1 MRKRLKSG
9 LVIALTM
16 VLILSQISMVTF
28 ADPGKS
34 NNGNSKDN
42 GQVVMTKAKVTP
54 AQKQELRERLKMMF
68 EIGGGTWAGI
78 PEGLANRGFLPYG
91 LAKKYMNGDF
101 PYGLAKRIHDFK
113 FPDQED
119 GVEVD
124 WKLFDAL
131 VLSAKTLIAGAEATP
146 PQAVYVTGAL
156 NTFKLAVAAADKF
169 KVDNEEATVA
179 QITAQYNLLDA
190 AIKTFKGFEVLGA
203 EYVTNLKLVL
213 VELEAYQTKYF
224 SKLSPAEQAALVN
237 LITEIKTYTRE
248 VDPLVLIMKDY
259 QRMVELSKKYEDHLE
274 LLKALIVDA
283 EKLIYVDPA
292 ANPKVLKD
300 IIGLDPFEYSQAS
313 VDALKSAIAIAQNFV
328 DTYTT
333 QKPNVIDAKY
343 DALVKSIDTF
353 KLSVNVDLGVVA
365 TFKLILNELNVYYGV
380 TPTVAL
386 DTIIDEM
393 QAVVD
398 HLATVPLTQAVY
410 NKYFDKAEDYIKD
423 LYDGIKAVLNAKITE
438 AKGILSS
445 YETTYTEAQKTLL
458 NDVKVALEVK
468 VAAAVD
474 YLKGTT
480 FTYADL
486 KMHNDALVA
495 AIKAFNDKV
504 VEITPV
510 VTP

>member
-34 NNGNSKDN
+34 SNGKSKDN

-119 GVEVD
+119 GVKVD

-156 NTFKLAVAAADKF
+156 NTFKLAVSAAEKF
-169 KVDNEEATVA
+169 KSDNEKATVA

-203 EYVTNLKLVL
+203 EYVTNLKSIL

-224 SKLSPAEQAALVN
+224 SKLKPAEQTALV
-237 LITEIKTYTRE
+237 
-248 VDPLVLIMKDY
+248 
-259 QRMVELSKKYEDHLE
+259 
-274 LLKALIVDA
+274 
-283 EKLIYVDPA
+283 
-292 ANPKVLKD
+292 
-300 IIGLDPFEYSQAS
+300 
-313 VDALKSAIAIAQNFV
+313 
-328 DTYTT
+328 
-333 QKPNVIDAKY
+333 
-343 DALVKSIDTF
+343 
-353 KLSVNVDLGVVA
+353 
-365 TFKLILNELNVYYGV
+365 
-380 TPTVAL
+380 
-386 DTIIDEM
+386 
-393 QAVVD
+393 
-398 HLATVPLTQAVY
+398 
-410 NKYFDKAEDYIKD
+410 
-423 LYDGIKAVLNAKITE
+423 
-438 AKGILSS
+438 
-445 YETTYTEAQKTLL
+445 
-458 NDVKVALEVK
+458 
-468 VAAAVD
+468 
-474 YLKGTT
+474 
-480 FTYADL
+480 
-486 KMHNDALVA
+486 
-495 AIKAFNDKV
+495 
-504 VEITPV
+504 
-510 VTP
+510 